1 MLNIHGAGRTACL
14 SACFAAGLILMLLTA
29 GCGQKEPTPPSPLDT
44 EYQKWKQMAETNQA
58 RSQTASTPPPS
69 KPDILPPARPQA
81 KPKAPLHS
89 KALPAQKVSLRMH
102 NASVPAVLRALARA
116 AGQNIMLGESI
127 KGLISINVE
136 NTPWNQVFTGILATH
151 GLAWQW
157 ENDIIRVVSV
167 EDKENELKQLETD
180 LKMQATRRDL
190 QTLEPMVTRI
200 VPLRYYSF
208 TRRKITD
215 QDTSGDSKKRTIE
228 EEREPEIDK
237 QFKENLEALLSK
249 NQEGK
254 PIGNILFDEQTNS
267 VLVHALPQDAD
278 KILALIHELDSPP
291 PQILIE
297 AHIVET
303 TREVARE
310 LGIQWGG
317 LYRAGNYWITPGSNT
332 SGIFDKTLSEGVDPT
347 TGVSSNFPADFGPD
361 DFPSGFTLGYLYE
374 KFGKYVLDVELS
386 ALETDGKLNILS
398 RPSITTMDNQPAVIE
413 SGAEVPYQSIT
424 GTGLDKD
431 ISIEWKTAALRL
443 LVTPRVI
450 EGDTIRMNI
459 VTTKDELDFTRT
471 VLGNPTI
478 LTKRAET
485 NLILQSG
492 QTTVI
497 GGLSK
502 QTDQDAND
510 GIPYLQNI
518 KGLRWLFGHTGKMN
532 KMEDVLIFITPRILP
547 AQPPLRAAA
556 APPDRDIPPR
566 EAQARSK

>member
-1 MLNIHGAGRTACL
+1 MLNIHDAGRTACL
-14 SACFAAGLILMLLTA
+14 SACFAAGLILMLLAA

-58 RSQTASTPPPS
+58 RSQTAPTPPAVKTGRPS
-69 KPDILPPARPQA
+69 ARPQA
-81 KPKAPLHS
+81 QPKAPVHS

-116 AGQNIMLGESI
+116 AGQNIMLGESV

-157 ENDIIRVVSV
+157 ENDIIRVISV

-228 EEREPEIDK
+228 EERDSDIDEK
-237 QFKENLEALLSK
+237 FKENLEALLSK
-249 NQEGK
+249 NQNGD

-267 VLVHALPQDAD
+267 VLVHALPRDTE

-332 SGIFDKTLSEGVDPT
+332 SGIFDRTLSEGVDPT

-361 DFPSGFTLGYLYE
+361 EFPSGFTLGYLYE

-413 SGAEVPYQSIT
+413 SGAEVPYQTIT

-502 QTDQDAND
+502 QTDQDNND

-556 APPDRDIPPR
+556 APPDGDIPPR

>member
-1 MLNIHGAGRTACL
+1 MSNLRESLRLIRPWARLT
-14 SACFAAGLILMLLTA
+14 AGLILILFAA
-29 GCGQKEPTPPSPLDT
+29 GCGEKAVTPPSPLDS
-44 EYQKWKQMAETNQA
+44 EYRKWKEMAETNQA
-58 RSQTASTPPPS
+58 RSQALPAPAAS
-69 KPDILPPARPQA
+69 KPDTLPPIQPQ
-81 KPKAPLHS
+81 PKARTCQKPF
-89 KALPAQKVSLRMH
+89 PTQKVSLRMH

-116 AGQNIMLGESI
+116 AGQNIMLSESVKGE
-127 KGLISINVE
+127 ISINVE
-136 NTPWNQVFTGILATH
+136 NTPWSQVFTGILATH
-151 GLAWQW
+151 GLGWKW
-157 ENDIIRVVSV
+157 ENDIIRVVSAQ
-167 EDKENELKQLETD
+167 DKENELRQLETD
-180 LKMQATRRDL
+180 LKMQAARRDL

-228 EEREPEIDK
+228 EEREPDIDK
-237 QFKENLEALLSK
+237 TFKENLEALLSR
-249 NQEGK
+249 NQEGE

-267 VLVHALPQDAD
+267 VLVHALAHDAE
-278 KILALIHELDSPP
+278 KILALIRELDSPP

-332 SGIFDKTLSEGVDPT
+332 SGVFDKTLSEGVDPT
-347 TGVSSNFPADFGPD
+347 TGISNNFPADFGPD

-450 EGDTIRMNI
+450 EGDTIRLNI

-485 NLILQSG
+485 NLILESG

-502 QTDQDAND
+502 QTDQDTSD

-518 KGLRWLFGHTGKMN
+518 KGLTWLFGHTGKQN

-547 AQPPLRAAA
+547 VRPSLSAAA
-556 APPDRDIPPR
+556 APPSGSIPSG